1 VSTSSSYRRRSR
13 LSAYLGT
20 ILVGIAWAAAPV
32 SADESARAQ
41 PARPLDSIVVTAK
54 KRSDPAVDEAVRKD
68 VEAALHSD
76 PYFYDEHVTVTTK
89 NGVVTL
95 TGIVFDDGD
104 LRAAIRIARR
114 IAGVRRVVNDLEIK
128 LGGE

>member
-1 VSTSSSYRRRSR
+1 VNRRSR
-13 LSAYLGT
+13 LSACLGT
-20 ILVGIAWAAAPV
+20 ILAGIAWAAAPV
-32 SADESARAQ
+32 SADESRAES
-41 PARPLDSIVVTAK
+41 ARPLDTIVVTAK
-54 KRSDPAVDEAVRKD
+54 KLSDPAVDETVRKD
-68 VEAALHSD
+68 VETALHSD
-76 PYFYDEHVTVTTK
+76 PFFYDEHVTVATK

-95 TGIVFDDGD
+95 TGIVFDDWD